1 MLLNA
6 LIIAIKEIRRNIL
19 RSILTILGIVI
30 GVASVIAMV
39 MIGDGTTANV
49 TANIEKL
56 GSNMLNVRVGQ
67 EKRGAPR
74 DDNSAKPFKIEDI
87 TAIKNE
93 VSNLKGVT
101 AENSSMANV
110 VFGNKSNSSLIVG
123 TTNDYFIIK
132 DWEVEQGRIFE
143 EGELSSGKSV
153 CILGT
158 TVVKNLFGDE
168 NPIGATI
175 RIKNFPCSVIGV
187 LASKGASSFGRD
199 QDEVVITPLKMYQR
213 KIQGNLDVSSI
224 IVSVME
230 EKYIED
236 AKEQIISL
244 MQDRR
249 AVKVGESD
257 NFHIRDM
264 KDILNT
270 MTSTTKMLTYLLG
283 SIAAISLLV
292 GGIGIMNIML
302 VSVTE
307 RTREIGIRLAIGAM
321 QSEVL
326 LQFLIEAIVL
336 STLGGIIGIFLG
348 LGVGYMV
355 VGIFDL
361 PYIINTQ
368 IILISFIFSTLIGVV
383 FGYFPARKAARLN
396 PIVSKIESKQSFL

>member
-6 LIIAIKEIRRNIL
+6 LLIAIKEIRRNIL

-396 PIVSKIESKQSFL
+396 PIDALRDE

>member
-6 LIIAIKEIRRNIL
+6 LLIAIKEIRRNIL

-93 VSNLKGVT
+93 VANLKGVT

-236 AKEQIISL
+236 AKAQIISL

-249 AVKVGESD
+249 AVKVGEAD

-307 RTREIGIRLAIGAM
+307 RTREIGIRLVIGAM

-336 STLGGIIGIFLG
+336 STWGGIIGIFLG
-348 LGVGYMV
+348 LGVGYGV
-355 VGIFDL
+355 VQIFEL

-396 PIVSKIESKQSFL
+396 PIDALRYE

>member
-6 LIIAIKEIRRNIL
+6 LLIAIKEIRRNIL

-93 VSNLKGVT
+93 VANLKGVT

-213 KIQGNLDVSSI
+213 KIQGNLDVSTI

-249 AVKVGESD
+249 AVKVGEAD

-336 STLGGIIGIFLG
+336 STWGGIIGIFLG
-348 LGVGYMV
+348 LGVGYGV
-355 VGIFDL
+355 VQIFEL

-368 IILISFIFSTLIGVV
+368 IILISFIFSTLIGVI

-396 PIVSKIESKQSFL
+396 PIDALRYE

>member
-6 LIIAIKEIRRNIL
+6 LLIAIKEIRRNIL

-39 MIGDGTTANV
+39 MIGDGTTAKV
-49 TANIEKL
+49 TENIEKL

-74 DDNSAKPFKIEDI
+74 DDNSAKPFKNEDI

-93 VSNLKGVT
+93 VANLKGVT

-123 TTNDYFIIK
+123 TTNDYFVIK

-143 EGELSSGKSV
+143 ESEVSSGKSV
-153 CILGT
+153 CLLGT

-168 NPIGATI
+168 NPIGSTI
-175 RIKNFPCSVIGV
+175 RLKNFPCNVIGV

-213 KIQGNLDVSSI
+213 KIQGNLDVSTI

-236 AKEQIISL
+236 AKAQITSL

-249 AVKVGESD
+249 AIKVGEAD

-283 SIAAISLLV
+283 SIAGISLLV

-326 LQFLIEAIVL
+326 MQFLIEAIVL
-336 STLGGIIGIFLG
+336 STWGGIIGIFMG
-348 LGVGYMV
+348 LGIGYLAVGA
-355 VGIFDL
+355 FDL
-361 PYIINTQ
+361 PYIINSQ
-368 IILISFIFSTLIGVV
+368 IILISFVFSTLIGVV

-396 PIVSKIESKQSFL
+396 PIDALRYE

>member
-6 LIIAIKEIRRNIL
+6 LLIAIKEIRRNIL

-213 KIQGNLDVSSI
+213 KIQGNLDVSTI

-249 AVKVGESD
+249 AVKVGEAD

-348 LGVGYMV
+348 LGVGYGV
-355 VGIFDL
+355 VQIFEL

-396 PIVSKIESKQSFL
+396 PIDALRYE

>member
-6 LIIAIKEIRRNIL
+6 LLIAIKEIRRNIL

-175 RIKNFPCSVIGV
+175 RIKNFPCSVIVV

-213 KIQGNLDVSSI
+213 KIQGNLDVSTI

-236 AKEQIISL
+236 AKAQIISL

-249 AVKVGESD
+249 AVKVGEAD

-336 STLGGIIGIFLG
+336 STLGGIIGILLG
-348 LGVGYMV
+348 LGVGYGV
-355 VGIFDL
+355 VQIFEL

-368 IILISFIFSTLIGVV
+368 IILISFIFSTLIGVI

-396 PIVSKIESKQSFL
+396 PIDALRYE

>member
-6 LIIAIKEIRRNIL
+6 LLIAIKEIRRNIL

-93 VSNLKGVT
+93 VANLKGVT

-175 RIKNFPCSVIGV
+175 RIKNFPCSIIGV

-213 KIQGNLDVSSI
+213 KIQGNLDVSTI

-236 AKEQIISL
+236 AKAQIISL

-249 AVKVGESD
+249 AVKVGEAD

-336 STLGGIIGIFLG
+336 STWGGIIGIFLG
-348 LGVGYMV
+348 LGVGYGV
-355 VGIFDL
+355 VQIFEL

-396 PIVSKIESKQSFL
+396 PIDALRYE

>member
-6 LIIAIKEIRRNIL
+6 LLIAIKEIRRNIL

-213 KIQGNLDVSSI
+213 KIQGNLDVSTI

-236 AKEQIISL
+236 AKAQIISL

-249 AVKVGESD
+249 AIKLGEAD

-336 STLGGIIGIFLG
+336 STWGGIIGILLG
-348 LGVGYMV
+348 LGVGYGV
-355 VGIFDL
+355 VQIFEL

-396 PIVSKIESKQSFL
+396 PIDALRYE

>member
-6 LIIAIKEIRRNIL
+6 LLIAIKEIRRNIL

-39 MIGDGTTANV
+39 MIGDGTTASV

-56 GSNMLNVRVGQ
+56 GSNMLNVRVGE

-87 TAIKNE
+87 IAIKNE
-93 VSNLKGVT
+93 VANLKGVT
-101 AENSSMANV
+101 AENSGMANV

-123 TTNDYFIIK
+123 TTNDYFVIK
-132 DWEVEQGRIFE
+132 DWEVEDGRIFE

-158 TVVKNLFGDE
+158 TVVKNIFKDE

-175 RIKNFPCSVIGV
+175 RLKNFPCTVIGV

-213 KIQGNLDVSSI
+213 KIQGNLDISSI
-224 IVSVME
+224 IVSVKE
-230 EKYIED
+230 EKYIEE

-249 AVKVGESD
+249 AIKVGDSD

-264 KDILNT
+264 KDILDT
-270 MTSTTKMLTYLLG
+270 MTSTTRMLTYLLG
-283 SIAAISLLV
+283 SIAGISLLV

-336 STLGGIIGIFLG
+336 STWGGIIGIFLG
-348 LGVGYMV
+348 LGIGYAAVGAF
-355 VGIFDL
+355 GL

-396 PIVSKIESKQSFL
+396 PIDALRYE

>member
-6 LIIAIKEIRRNIL
+6 LIIAMKEIRRNIL
-19 RSILTILGIVI
+19 RSILTVLGIVI

-56 GSNMLNVRVGQ
+56 GSNMLNVRIGQ

-74 DDNSAKPFKIEDI
+74 DDNSAKPFKNEDI
-87 TAIKNE
+87 AAIKNE
-93 VSNLKGVT
+93 VANLKGVT

-123 TTNDYFIIK
+123 TTNDYFVIK

-143 EGELSSGKSV
+143 ESEQQSGKSV

-158 TVVKNLFGDE
+158 TVVKNIFGDE

-175 RIKNFPCSVIGV
+175 RFKNFPCTVIGV

-224 IVSVME
+224 IVSVKE
-230 EKYIED
+230 DIYIEE

-244 MQDRR
+244 MQERR
-249 AVKVGESD
+249 AIKIGESD

-264 KDILNT
+264 KDVLNT
-270 MTSTTKMLTYLLG
+270 ITSTTKMLTYLLG

-321 QSEVL
+321 QNEVL
-326 LQFLIEAIVL
+326 MQFLIEAIVL
-336 STLGGIIGIFLG
+336 STWGGIIGVFLG
-348 LGVGYMV
+348 LGIGYVAVGA
-355 VGIFDL
+355 FEL

-368 IILISFIFSTLIGVV
+368 IILIAFGFSTLIGVV

-396 PIVSKIESKQSFL
+396 PIDALRYE

>member
-6 LIIAIKEIRRNIL
+6 LIIAMKEIRRNIL
-19 RSILTILGIVI
+19 RSILTVLGIVI

-56 GSNMLNVRVGQ
+56 GSNMLNVRIGQ

-74 DDNSAKPFKIEDI
+74 DDNSAKPFKNEDI

-93 VSNLKGVT
+93 VANLKGVT

-123 TTNDYFIIK
+123 TTNDYFVIK

-143 EGELSSGKSV
+143 ESEQQSGKSV

-158 TVVKNLFGDE
+158 TVVKNIFGDE

-175 RIKNFPCSVIGV
+175 RFKNFPCTVIGV

-213 KIQGNLDVSSI
+213 KIQGNLDVSTI

-236 AKEQIISL
+236 AKAQIISL

-249 AVKVGESD
+249 AIKLGEAD

-336 STLGGIIGIFLG
+336 STWGGIIGIFLG
-348 LGVGYMV
+348 LGVGYGV
-355 VGIFDL
+355 VQIFEL

-396 PIVSKIESKQSFL
+396 PIDALRYE

>member
-6 LIIAIKEIRRNIL
+6 LLIAIKEIRRNIL

-175 RIKNFPCSVIGV
+175 RIKNFPCSVIGI

-236 AKEQIISL
+236 AKAQIISL

-249 AVKVGESD
+249 AVKVGEAD

-336 STLGGIIGIFLG
+336 STLGGIIGVFLG

-396 PIVSKIESKQSFL
+396 PIDALRYE

>member
-6 LIIAIKEIRRNIL
+6 LLIAIKEIRRNIL

-93 VSNLKGVT
+93 VANLKGVT

-213 KIQGNLDVSSI
+213 KIQGNLDVSTI

-230 EKYIED
+230 EKYIAD
-236 AKEQIISL
+236 AKAQIISL

-249 AVKVGESD
+249 AIKLGEAD

-270 MTSTTKMLTYLLG
+270 MTSTTKMLTYLLC
-283 SIAAISLLV
+283 SIFFFFFIV
-292 GGIGIMNIML
+292 GGKGIRNIML

-336 STLGGIIGIFLG
+336 STWGGIIGIFLG
-348 LGVGYMV
+348 LGVGYGV
-355 VGIFDL
+355 VQIFEL

-396 PIVSKIESKQSFL
+396 PIDALRYE

>member
-6 LIIAIKEIRRNIL
+6 LLIAIKEIRRNIL

-56 GSNMLNVRVGQ
+56 GSNMLNVRFGQ

-93 VSNLKGVT
+93 VANLKGVT

-123 TTNDYFIIK
+123 TTSDYFIIK

-175 RIKNFPCSVIGV
+175 RIKNFPCSVIGI

-336 STLGGIIGIFLG
+336 STWGGIIGIFLG
-348 LGVGYMV
+348 LGVGYGV
-355 VGIFDL
+355 VQIFEL

-396 PIVSKIESKQSFL
+396 PIDALRYE